1 MAELQT
7 NEHRNK
13 GKKQRTRKFK
23 LSTRVDLTP
32 MVDLGFLL
40 ITFFI
45 FTTSMTRPTAMRLH
59 VPDDRSNKDSSE
71 TAAGKTL
78 NLVLGSHHTIWYYPG
93 TDLQHA
99 QTAGQPSA
107 LREII
112 IQQRKKMAGQYGNA
126 DELVVLIKPTKE
138 ASYGELIKVLDEMT
152 IGQVKRFVLMEPG
165 PDEKKLSEKPH

>member
-7 NEHRNK
+7 NENRQK

-45 FTTSMTRPTAMRLH
+45 FTTSMTRPTAMLLK
-59 VPDDRSNKDSSE
+59 VPDDRSKNDSSE

-78 NLVLGSHHTIWYYPG
+78 NLILGGHHSIWYYSG
-93 TDLQHA
+93 TDLKHA
-99 QTAGQPSA
+99 LSTGQASA

-112 IQQRKKMAGQYGNA
+112 TQQRKKMAERYGKA
-126 DELVVLIKPTKE
+126 DELVVLIKPTQD
-138 ASYGELIKVLDEMT
+138 ASYGELVNVLDEMA
-152 IGQVKRFVLMEPG
+152 IGQVTRYVLMEPQT
-165 PDEKKLSEKPH
+165 DEKQLAVFR